1 VSAALDLRKW
11 LFTAIGATVALI
23 YMFPIYW
30 MYVSSFKS
38 PVELFVSPPTL
49 FPREIH
55 WGAYRWIFTRENI
68 PVYLFNSFF
77 LAFLVTILTM
87 VLAVACAYGMARLR
101 SRWIDIALLTVM
113 LSQVL
118 PPALMATPLFIMFR
132 QLDLV
137 NTHTAVV
144 LAITTK
150 TLPFA
155 VVMLRTTFLQI
166 PNELEEAA
174 RVDGCTRFSAL
185 WRVVLPVAR
194 TGILVTTIL
203 VFLLSYGDFVYPVS
217 LLNRPSM
224 QPATVGLYGFIG
236 AEYSDWNNI
245 MAFASVFVTPVILLF
260 LLMQR
265 RIVSGL
271 TAGALK

>member
-1 VSAALDLRKW
+1 MRAAGLRRW
-11 LFTAIGATVALI
+11 TLSLLGAAIALL
-23 YMFPIYW
+23 YLFPIYW
-30 MYVSSFKS
+30 MYVSSLKTPGELNAS
-38 PVELFVSPPTL
+38 PRSLGPK
-49 FPREIH
+49 EISLA
-55 WGAYRWIFTRENI
+55 AYEWIFTRENI
-68 PVYLFNSFF
+68 PAYLANS
-77 LAFLVTILTM
+77 LLISAAVTALTM
-87 VLAVACAYGMARLR
+87 VLAIACAYGMARLR
-101 SRWIDIALLTVM
+101 SRWIDIALLGVM

-132 QLDLV
+132 QLEIV
-137 NTHTAVV
+137 NSYPGVI

-155 VVMLRTTFLQI
+155 VVVLRTTFLQV
-166 PNELEEAA
+166 PGELEEAA
-174 RVDGCTRFSAL
+174 RVDGCTRVSAI
-185 WRVVLPVAR
+185 WRVVLPIAR
-194 TGILVTTIL
+194 TGITVAAIL
-203 VFLLSYGDFVYPVS
+203 CFLLAYGDFVYPVS

-224 QPATVGLYGFIG
+224 QPATVGLYSFIG

-245 MAFASVFVTPVILLF
+245 MAFACVFVTPVIVVF